1 MLRSK
6 YIRLFVSSTF
16 EDMIVERD
24 ILQKRVFPRI
34 SQLCEELG
42 WQFEDIDLRWGVSQE
57 ASRMQKT
64 MQICLNEIR
73 NCQKLSPKPNFLILQ
88 GDRYGWIPIP
98 EIIPSSEAEELLRT
112 LNKNDRELFE
122 RWYVLDENACGG
134 EYILRSR
141 DGRYLDYDTYAKEA
155 EDPLRE
161 IFKRF
166 STRLKDVDRKR
177 FYYASATEKEILAG
191 LNGSEDAREHVM
203 LYSRHITDV
212 PSKLQSVYDD
222 NPKTLLNLLSGN
234 SRLKTLRQEL
244 LALVKNKVEKTL
256 SYDTLRSEE
265 YAKVFEE
272 DIYRMLEQLVLKEVN
287 TYAGVSEIESERE
300 KNQIFVRNRT
310 SFFIGRNSFV
320 EDISACISNGIS
332 RPMVLTGES
341 GCGKSSVMAKIVADH
356 SQKMNVIARFV
367 GHTFTKS
374 FGKDLLQSIWTEM
387 DLYSSTQLE
396 FSVMNFGVRLAES
409 SVEKP
414 LLIVIDGLDQLQL
427 GPGGEEISRWMWLP
441 DELAANVHILL
452 SVVTSSDG
460 YAWRLKPGFGVFKLS
475 GMAEEDACTFVDK
488 RLSFMSRKLTAGQS
502 EIIRKAVAASSRQ
515 PIYLTLLSHYASRL
529 HSFDAIE
536 PTSLKDSSSL
546 FENFLDELASSDH
559 GYEIVKN
566 IIALIVFS
574 RYGVSQNEIREMLP
588 VDEKFWAYLTGSSHY
603 EINPRL
609 VPSVLIIRLLNDLG
623 DFIYQQ
629 SAFDKVLITFS
640 HKILYSFAT
649 DWLYK
654 KEVDSEYCYRLMFF
668 YFNQKWRMGDLHAIY
683 EMPSKAL
690 YAKSVKLFM
699 DLDYC
704 IMKIWKGASDD
715 LRVMA
720 NLIMHFCGENF
731 KKQLFDFMK
740 FDAEASAYVK
750 DNECGSSYREVREAV
765 LGLAANWA
773 KDSIVRFSFDNT
785 PGTYPSMINTI
796 GPKGYDDRLF
806 VSLPFIVNES
816 AVIDDDGNKIIWLE
830 HKQLCTYFQSTSVK
844 QYLLPEYKVD
854 DFKVSADFKTVVAR
868 AGKSILVH
876 DVAVNGKTRRY
887 DLNGYCSEFLD
898 FNIHVKE
905 NKDLVIAFHDN
916 QTLYVVWPKSETECT
931 LRRLSIAKYHSP
943 KLIGFLND
951 GEWIVMETE
960 LAVAENGEDLLY
972 KDLNAYDLVALN
984 YKGGVRHKVS
994 YKTKY
999 SSKTL
1004 YRNVVSSASGHDM
1017 LVSSSSNYI
1026 AVCDYSESEMKF
1038 RNIPIFNSWGRGHTY
1053 GLHISADDST
1063 FWAISGDM
1071 RLIQF
1076 DLKND
1081 AVRYVINMPV
1091 EGVEFRA
1098 SSGNNYLLI
1107 STTMEYP
1114 YESSNY
1120 DSVLNTSAFES
1131 SVDYFPSL
1139 LTTISADARGRRIF
1153 TSHGCDPQT
1162 NAEGA
1167 VMFNVS
1173 ESENGMLRMEYNDPN
1188 TMDRFFAM
1196 STAVS
1201 LDGTRTVYAK
1211 GTLVEHVESGKVNY
1225 YHIPPRKEPVEIRF
1239 PNRDVWSFINR
1250 IEYTP
1255 DNSAFLALS
1264 GLANLGESSQDGYL
1278 FVTSDGDEG
1287 FLKHVIEL
1295 PKDKKFYSFTCS
1307 NISNNG
1313 AYALVWSGNH
1323 FLADY
1328 MGLLI
1333 DLRKNQIIS
1342 RLDSVFDMKFFP
1354 DSIGTI
1360 ETGISKYVPAQK
1372 LRGPALFGFRVGITY
1387 MLDSQSPLYRY
1398 QNTAL
1403 GDISPSGRFASF
1415 IDYSV
1420 KKGSR
1425 VFTSLYKG
1433 ELLFDEYVNAC
1444 LITHDDLHM
1453 FVICE
1458 TVIYLV
1464 QVIEMKLVQE
1474 FRMNYPNDKKSRAN
1488 SFLFVSQHI
1497 DNRYMD
1503 GKAEHVHNS
1512 RHFQLYDKGLIIS
1525 DWDHIFRIEP
1535 DGYKI
1540 NEVSFATISRVW
1552 NHRKD
1557 EFDEPKALCPMCGK
1571 RFAPD
1576 GKVLKC
1582 IEDICKGLPQDASPC
1597 LNLKFGEWERPE
1609 LKGHTC
1615 PHCGNQLRFNP
1626 FIG

>member
-57 ASRMQKT
+57 ASRMQMT

-122 RWYVLDENACGG
+122 RWYVLDENVCGG

-141 DGRYLDYDTYAKEA
+141 EGRFLDYGTYAKEA

-191 LNGSEDAREHVM
+191 LNDSEDAREHVM

-212 PSKLQSVYDD
+212 PGKLQSVYDD
-222 NPKTLLNLLSGN
+222 SPKSILNLFSGN

-265 YAKVFEE
+265 YSKIFEE
-272 DIYRMLEQLVLKEVN
+272 DIYRMLERLVLKEVN

-320 EDISACISNGIS
+320 EDISACISKGIS
-332 RPMVLTGES
+332 RPMVLAGES

-409 SVEKP
+409 AVEKP

-441 DELAANVHILL
+441 DELPANVHILL
-452 SVVTSSDG
+452 SVVSGPKG
-460 YAWRLKPGFGVFKLS
+460 YSWCLKSGFEVFKLS

-488 RLSFMSRKLTAGQS
+488 RLSLMSRRLTAGQS
-502 EIIRKAVAASSRQ
+502 EIIRTAVTTSSRQ

-529 HSFDAIE
+529 HSYDAID
-536 PTSLKDSSSL
+536 PSALKDSSSL

-588 VDEKFWAYLTGSSHY
+588 VDEKFWAYLTSSSHY

-640 HKILYSFAT
+640 HKILYSFTT

-765 LGLAANWA
+765 LGLAANWV

-806 VSLPFIVNES
+806 ATIPFNLNES
-816 AVIDDDGNKIIWLE
+816 AVIDDNGNKIIWLE
-830 HKQLCTYFQSTSVK
+830 HKQLLSYSHSTSVK
-844 QYLLPEYKVD
+844 WYLLPEYKVD

-943 KLIGFLND
+943 KLIGFLKD
-951 GEWIVMETE
+951 GEWIVMESE
-960 LAVAENGEDLLY
+960 LTVAENGEELLY
-972 KDLNAYDLVALN
+972 KNVDAYDLVAMN
-984 YKGGVRHKVS
+984 HKGGVRHRVE
-994 YKTKY
+994 
-999 SSKTL
+999 SKNGFISL
-1004 YRNVVSSASGHDM
+1004 SSSASGYNV
-1017 LVSSSSNYI
+1017 LISSSSNSI
-1026 AVCDYSESEMKF
+1026 AVCDYSGNQMKF
-1038 RNIPIFNSWGRGHTY
+1038 RNIPLFNQWGRLGTY
-1053 GLHISADDST
+1053 GLHVSADEKT
-1063 FWAISGDM
+1063 FWAIAGDM
-1071 RLIQF
+1071 RLILY
-1076 DLKND
+1076 DLEND
-1081 AVRYVINMPV
+1081 KVKYVVNMPV
-1091 EGVEFRA
+1091 EYAMFKA
-1098 SSGNNYLLI
+1098 SPNNGCLLMSLN
-1107 STTMEYP
+1107 STWGKKVNEGRV
-1114 YESSNY
+1114 Y
-1120 DSVLNTSAFES
+1120 DAILKSDAFES

-1139 LTTISADARGRRIF
+1139 LTTISADARGRHIF
-1153 TSHGCDPQT
+1153 TSHGSDPQT
-1162 NAEGA
+1162 NVEGA
-1167 VMFNVS
+1167 IMFNIS

-1201 LDGTRTVYAK
+1201 RDGTRAIYAK
-1211 GTLVEHVESGKVNY
+1211 GTLVEHVESDKVNY
-1225 YHIPPRKEPVEIRF
+1225 YHIPPRKEPVEIRY
-1239 PNRDVWSFINR
+1239 PNHDVWSFINR

-1264 GLANLGESSQDGYL
+1264 GRANIGESSQDGYL
-1278 FVTSDGDEG
+1278 FVTADGDDG

-1295 PKDKKFYSFTCS
+1295 PKDKKFYSFTGSC
-1307 NISNNG
+1307 ISGNG
-1313 AYALVWSGNH
+1313 AYALAWSGNH
-1323 FLADY
+1323 TSADY

-1333 DLRKNQIIS
+1333 DLRTGKVIS
-1342 RLDSVFDMKFFP
+1342 RLQNALEMKFFP
-1354 DSIGTI
+1354 DSKISSHTFIKKCNKPERMFGSASF
-1360 ETGISKYVPAQK
+1360 ELATGI
-1372 LRGPALFGFRVGITY
+1372 I
-1387 MLDSQSPLYRY
+1387 DSLYRNPNTHLVY
-1398 QNTAL
+1398 NYFNTAL
-1403 GDISPSGRFASF
+1403 GDISPSGRFAVY

-1420 KKGSR
+1420 KKGAR
-1425 VFTSLYKG
+1425 VFTSLGSG

-1444 LITHDDLHM
+1444 RITYDDQHM

-1458 TVIYLV
+1458 KVIYIV

-1474 FRMNYPNDKKSRAN
+1474 FRMNYPNDKESRSN
-1488 SFLFVSQHI
+1488 SFCFVSQHI
-1497 DNRYMD
+1497 DKREAG
-1503 GKAEHVHNS
+1503 GKTEHVHNS

-1552 NHRKD
+1552 NHRND

-1597 LNLKFGEWERPE
+1597 LNLKFSEWEKPE